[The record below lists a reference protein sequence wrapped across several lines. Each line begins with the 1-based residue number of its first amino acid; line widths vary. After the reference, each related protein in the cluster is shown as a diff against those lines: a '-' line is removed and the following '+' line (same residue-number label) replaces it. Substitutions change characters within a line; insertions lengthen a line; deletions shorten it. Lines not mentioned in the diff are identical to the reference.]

1 LHITPALLKHLPKFS
16 ACKSVIA
23 HLNRE
28 SDILIWT
35 YKHRN
40 YSNVRWIRP
49 EPREK
54 ANKLTL

>member
-1 LHITPALLKHLPKFS
+1 VIFAELRAPAAS
-16 ACKSVIA
+16 AHEHHSGISETSSEVFRKSVIA

-40 YSNVRWIRP
+40 
-49 EPREK
+49 
-54 ANKLTL
+54 